1 MKRLA
6 VLVPAALFLLPP
18 AAHADDPATASISDD
33 PVAMKAV
40 AARLRDEAADIRRV
54 AADNNDRASKECWK
68 TFLVSRCLDKA
79 GQAHR
84 DEKLKATSLESRSRA
99 IERELKRREI
109 AEKDAQRA
117 AKDAAK
123 DAEQAGKQ

>member
-6 VLVPAALFLLPP
+6 ALVPAALFLLP
-18 AAHADDPATASISDD
+18 AASHADDPAAASIADD

-40 AARLRDEAADIRRV
+40 AARLRDEAAEIRRI
-54 AADNNDRASKECWK
+54 AADNNERANKECWQ

-117 AKDAAK
+117 KQDAG
-123 DAEQAGKQ
+123 QAGKQ